1 MQQINETT
9 VIPEVINIL
18 WAALDREVVI
28 PPVVAVGDEEYDLI
42 QDGEL
47 DFDGLYTRY

>member
-1 MQQINETT
+1 MQKINN
-9 VIPEVINIL
+9 EVIDIL

-28 PPVVAVGDEEYDLI
+28 PPVVAVDEEFDLI
-42 QDGEL
+42 RDEL